1 MSLISQLQDK
11 SLSQPRQKA
20 WCNEEASN
28 GTGKREGLEADTA
41 KCSSSCVTAASKSSV
56 LDTEISSLQ
65 SELGVLSKKTQ
76 RQMEIMCEVERYIL
90 TKVKA
95 DVGAFRHYS
104 MNSIDRVQ

>member
-1 MSLISQLQDK
+1 MSLISQLQDE

-28 GTGKREGLEADTA
+28 ATGKREGLEADTA
-41 KCSSSCVTAASKSSV
+41 KCSSSFVTAASKSSV
-56 LDTEISSLQ
+56 LDAEISSLQ
-65 SELGVLSKKTQ
+65 SELGVLSKKKTQ

-95 DVGAFRHYS
+95 DF
-104 MNSIDRVQ
+104 